1 MSTTH
6 TKSPSTLSGTIHLYV
21 KPTNHLGPD
30 EAAELRAVVEHF
42 FEALRLRALPGTMG
56 TVHALDQKPDG
67 ALSARFDVIEIERGA
82 FRVLHGMLEG
92 FSCIVAPLGGALA
105 WREPPSNE
113 GTVDLLATTVPL
125 VSSDAS
131 PEPPPLAE
139 DLLTTDAPLPLL
151 GARVPF
157 EVSFSFQGG
166 AAPPLAIEVVF
177 ANAVTDDDKDRLD
190 REIRVW
196 AALVQ
201 GGYPLP
207 GDPPGAS
214 AMGPFTVRFD
224 DAQTLRL
231 SAESFLA
238 GDECFVSLKA
248 LLLQWNATTPV
259 VSLGTE

>member
-1 MSTTH
+1 M
-6 TKSPSTLSGTIHLYV
+6 SGTIRLYV
-21 KPTNHLGPD
+21 KPANPLGPD
-30 EAAELRAVVEHF
+30 EAAELRAVVEQF

-56 TVHALDQKPDG
+56 TVHALDQKPEG
-67 ALSARFDVIEIERGA
+67 ALDARFDVIEVERGA

-92 FSCIVAPLGGALA
+92 FSCMVAPLGGALA
-105 WREPPSNE
+105 WREPPSDE
-113 GTVDLLATTVPL
+113 GTVDLLAATAPL
-125 VSSDAS
+125 VSSAAS
-131 PEPPPLAE
+131 PEPPPLA
-139 DLLTTDAPLPLL
+139 DNLLTTDAPLPVL
-151 GARVPF
+151 GPRVPF

-166 AAPPLAIEVVF
+166 AAPPLAIEVAF
-177 ANAVTDDDKDRLD
+177 ASPLTDDDKDRLD

-214 AMGPFTVRFD
+214 ALGPFTVRFD

-238 GDECFVSLKA
+238 GDECFESLRA

-259 VSLGTE
+259 VSMETE

>member
-1 MSTTH
+1 MSAART
-6 TKSPSTLSGTIHLYV
+6 PPTLSGTIRLYV
-21 KPTNHLGPD
+21 KPAAPLGPD

-42 FEALRLRALPGTMG
+42 FEALRVRALPGTMG
-56 TVHALDQKPDG
+56 TVHTLEQKPEGVLD
-67 ALSARFDVIEIERGA
+67 ARFDVIEVELGS

-92 FSCIVAPLGGALA
+92 FSCSVAPLGGAIA
-105 WREPPSNE
+105 WREPPSDE
-113 GTVDLLATTVPL
+113 GTVDLLAATAPL
-125 VSSDAS
+125 VSPDAGH
-131 PEPPPLAE
+131 EPPPHAE
-139 DLLTTDAPLPLL
+139 NLLTTNAPLPTL

-177 ANAVTDDDKDRLD
+177 ANPLTDDDKDRLD

-224 DAQTLRL
+224 DPQTLRL

-238 GDECFVSLKA
+238 GDECFDSLKA
-248 LLLQWNATTPV
+248 LLLRWHTTTPV
-259 VSLGTE
+259 VSLETE

>member
-1 MSTTH
+1 MSTTR
-6 TKSPSTLSGTIHLYV
+6 TPPTLSGTIRLYV
-21 KPTNHLGPD
+21 KPQDPLGPS
-30 EAAELRAVVEHF
+30 EAAELRGVVEQF

-56 TVHALDQKPDG
+56 TVHTLDQKPDG
-67 ALSARFDVIEIERGA
+67 AVGACFDVIEVERGA

-92 FSCIVAPLGGALA
+92 FSYMIAPLGGTLA
-105 WREPPSNE
+105 WREPPSDE
-113 GTVDLLATTVPL
+113 GTVDLLAVTAPL
-125 VSSDAS
+125 VPSDAS

-139 DLLTTDAPLPLL
+139 NLLTTPAPLPVL

-177 ANAVTDDDKDRLD
+177 ANPLTDDDKDRLD

-224 DAQTLRL
+224 DPQTLRL

-238 GDECFVSLKA
+238 GDECFESLKA
-248 LLLQWNATTPV
+248 LLLRWNATTPV
-259 VSLGTE
+259 VSLETE